1 MRGIGG
7 GNALRPDSVTIKS
20 DCVSHMGGTG
30 IHADENRNVRHGAR
44 PRPGAAGRSGLSG
57 IKTAVAVA
65 SACLWLSAS
74 AFAQTASQI
83 TPPTFRPP
91 PGPDTAGVSIPEGK
105 GLEAPAGAEK
115 LQVKLAAVHIEGGL
129 PDMAD
134 ATRKITA
141 GLSRRTVTAAQIFVA
156 ARQLEAEYARAGYA
170 LVRVVLPAQK
180 LGNGATLRLIVV
192 DGFLEKIDTG
202 NLPERIRGRVEA
214 ALAPLVGQK
223 GIKLSAIERKLL
235 LAGDTPGARLRSTLK
250 AGSAKGA
257 SVLVIDGKYRP
268 VGGQLTVDNSLSPS
282 LQRWSTGVGVD
293 FNSLLGLGELV
304 YLRAGGYPNGGD
316 QGLFSDGPR
325 NRNYA
330 AGIVLPIGYDGLTL
344 NLEASRTRAN
354 PNAEPGSL
362 GFGSEFERYSARLRY
377 PWIRSRALT
386 VSSELSF
393 DAQNDDLDAV
403 TPVSLPIAEDGLR
416 IIRFGADATWFT
428 PVGGVFVGNVSASF
442 GIDGL
447 GARSAADATPLLP
460 LSRQGADAEFQKLEV
475 SASYN
480 QPLAEHVGLD
490 LFARAQTS
498 FGKPLLQS
506 EQIGLTGATGLSS
519 FDAGALQGDSG
530 YVVRGELSS
539 PWYVPFAGGVVQLSP
554 YLFGAVGEVRV
565 EMPTALESASIVGAS
580 YGLGVKFGT
589 AFASDPTNTSLTLEW
604 GRQHRN
610 DHQPISDR
618 FSLSGAIQF

>member
-1 MRGIGG
+1 MSGFG
-7 GNALRPDSVTIKS
+7 LR
-20 DCVSHMGGTG
+20 
-30 IHADENRNVRHGAR
+30 ADENRNIRQGAR
-44 PRPGAAGRSGLSG
+44 PWSSVIGWRGDGRAAIVL
-57 IKTAVAVA
+57 VAA
-65 SACLWLSAS
+65 SACLWPLAG

-91 PGPDTAGVSIPEGK
+91 PGPDTAGVSIPESK

-115 LQVKLAAVHIEGGL
+115 LKVKLAGVHVEGGL
-129 PDMAD
+129 ADMAQ
-134 ATRKITA
+134 ATGRITGA
-141 GLSRRTVTAAQIFVA
+141 LAHRTVTAAQIFAA
-156 ARQLEAEYARAGYA
+156 ARELEAEYARAGYA

-180 LGNGATLRLIVV
+180 LTNGAPLRLVVV
-192 DGFLEKIDTG
+192 DGFLENIDTS

-214 ALAPLVGQK
+214 TLAPLVGQK
-223 GIKLSAIERKLL
+223 GIKLSVIERKLL

-250 AGSAKGA
+250 AGSARGG

-268 VGGQLTVDNSLSPS
+268 IGGQVTLDNSLSPS
-282 LQRWSTGVGVD
+282 LKRWSTGVGID

-316 QGLFSDGPR
+316 NGVFSGDPR

-330 AGIVLPIGYDGLTL
+330 AGIVVPIGYDGLTF

-362 GFGSEFERYSARLRY
+362 GFGSEFERYSASLRY

-393 DAQNDDLDAV
+393 DAQNDYLNAV
-403 TPVSLPIAEDGLR
+403 TPISLPIAEDRLR
-416 IIRFGADATWFT
+416 IIRFGTDATWFT
-428 PVGGVFVGNVSASF
+428 PLGGVFVGNVAASF

-447 GARSAADATPLLP
+447 GARMAADATPLLP
-460 LSRQGADAEFQKLEV
+460 LSRQGADATFQKLEV
-475 SASYN
+475 SASYS
-480 QPLAEHVGLD
+480 QTLAEHLGID

-506 EQIGLTGATGLSS
+506 EQIGLTGTTGLSS

-539 PWYVPFAGGVVQLSP
+539 PWYVPFTGGVLQLSP
-554 YLFGAVGEVRV
+554 YLFGAVGEVRL
-565 EMPTALESASIVGAS
+565 EMPTALESASITGAS
-580 YGLGVKFGT
+580 YGLGIKLGT

-610 DHQPISDR
+610 DHQPVSDR
-618 FSLSGAIQF
+618 FSLSGAVQF

>member
-1 MRGIGG
+1 
-7 GNALRPDSVTIKS
+7 
-20 DCVSHMGGTG
+20 MGGTG
-30 IHADENRNVRHGAR
+30 FDADENRDIRQGAR
-44 PRPGAAGRSGLSG
+44 PRPGAAGWHGRVKMAL
-57 IKTAVAVA
+57 AAA
-65 SACLWLSAS
+65 SACLWLSAG

-91 PGPDTAGVSIPEGK
+91 PGPDTAGVSIPESK

-115 LQVKLAAVHIEGGL
+115 LKVKLTGVHIGGGL
-129 PDMAD
+129 ADMTD
-134 ATRKITA
+134 ATRKVTA
-141 GLSRRTVTAAQIFVA
+141 GLSRRTVTAAEIFAA
-156 ARQLEAEYARAGYA
+156 ARQLEAEYAHAGYV
-170 LVRVVLPAQK
+170 LVRVVLPPQK
-180 LGNGATLRLIVV
+180 LTDGATLRLVVV

-202 NLPERIRGRVEA
+202 NLPERIRDRVEA
-214 ALAPLVGQK
+214 TLAPLVGQK

-250 AGSAKGA
+250 AGSARGA

-268 VGGQLTVDNSLSPS
+268 IGGQVGVDNSLSPS
-282 LQRWSTGVGVD
+282 LQRWSTGVGID

-316 QGLFSDGPR
+316 QGLFSEDPR

-362 GFGSEFERYSARLRY
+362 GFGSEFERYSASLRY

-393 DAQNDDLDAV
+393 DAQSDRLNAV
-403 TPVSLPIAEDGLR
+403 TPISLPIAEDRLR
-416 IIRFGADATWFT
+416 IIRFGTDATWFT
-428 PVGGVFVGNVSASF
+428 PLGGVFVGNVTASF

-447 GARSAADATPLLP
+447 GARAATDATPLLP

-475 SASYN
+475 SASYS
-480 QPLAEHVGLD
+480 QPLADHLGVD
-490 LFARAQTS
+490 LYARAQTS

-519 FDAGALQGDSG
+519 FDAGALQGDAG

-539 PWYVPFAGGVVQLSP
+539 PWYLPFTGGVIQLSP
-554 YLFGAVGEVRV
+554 YVFGAVGEVRL

-580 YGLGVKFGT
+580 YGLGIKLCT

-604 GRQHRN
+604 GRQHPDDQRS
-610 DHQPISDR
+610 DSDR

>member
-1 MRGIGG
+1 M
-7 GNALRPDSVTIKS
+7 S
-20 DCVSHMGGTG
+20 GTG
-30 IHADENRNVRHGAR
+30 SHADENRNIRHGAR
-44 PRPGAAGRSGLSG
+44 QDSGAVGGRGARCVKVGL
-57 IKTAVAVA
+57 AAA

-74 AFAQTASQI
+74 AHAQTASQI

-91 PGPDTAGVSIPEGK
+91 PGPDTAGVAIPESK

-115 LQVKLAAVHIEGGL
+115 LKVKLAAVHIEGGL
-129 PDMAD
+129 ADMAD
-134 ATRKITA
+134 ATRKVAA
-141 GLSRRTVTAAQIFVA
+141 GLSHRTVTAAEIFAA
-156 ARQLEAEYARAGYA
+156 ARQLEAEYARAGYVLA
-170 LVRVVLPAQK
+170 RVVLPAQK
-180 LGNGATLRLIVV
+180 LTNGATLRLIVV
-192 DGFLEKIDTG
+192 DGFLEEIDTG

-214 ALAPLVGQK
+214 TLAPLVGQS

-235 LAGDTPGARLRSTLK
+235 LAGDVPGARLRSTLK
-250 AGSAKGA
+250 AGSTKGA
-257 SVLVIDGKYRP
+257 SVLVIDGKYQP
-268 VGGQLTVDNSLSPS
+268 IGGQVSIDNSLSPS
-282 LQRWSTGVGVD
+282 LQRWSTGVGID
-293 FNSLLGLGELV
+293 FNSLLGLGELF

-316 QGLFSDGPR
+316 QGLFSEDPR

-330 AGIVLPIGYDGLTL
+330 VGIVVPIGYDGLTL

-362 GFGSEFERYSARLRY
+362 GFGSEFERYSAWLRY

-386 VSSELSF
+386 VSSGLSF
-393 DAQNDDLDAV
+393 DAQNDCLDAV
-403 TPVSLPIAEDGLR
+403 TPVSLPIAEDRLR
-416 IIRFGADATWFT
+416 IIRFGTDATWFT
-428 PVGGVFVGNVSASF
+428 PLGGVFVGNVTASF

-447 GARSAADATPLLP
+447 GARMAGDATPLLP

-475 SASYN
+475 SASYS
-480 QPLAEHVGLD
+480 QSLADHLGVD

-539 PWYVPFAGGVVQLSP
+539 PWYVPFTGGVVQLTP
-554 YLFGAVGEVRV
+554 YVFGAVGEVRLD
-565 EMPTALESASIVGAS
+565 MPTALEQASIVGAS
-580 YGLGVKFGT
+580 YGLGVKLGT
-589 AFASDPTNTSLTLEW
+589 AFASDPTSTSLTLEW
-604 GRQHRN
+604 GRQHRD

>member
-1 MRGIGG
+1 
-7 GNALRPDSVTIKS
+7 
-20 DCVSHMGGTG
+20 MGGTG

-235 LAGDTPGARLRSTLK
+235 VTIRAVHNRRLLRDDGRVAYLDSTLRRQP
-250 AGSAKGA
+250 
-257 SVLVIDGKYRP
+257 I
-268 VGGQLTVDNSLSPS
+268 
-282 LQRWSTGVGVD
+282 
-293 FNSLLGLGELV
+293 LGEYHLDIPE
-304 YLRAGGYPNGGD
+304 RGQRPA
-316 QGLFSDGPR
+316 R
-325 NRNYA
+325 R
-330 AGIVLPIGYDGLTL
+330 
-344 NLEASRTRAN
+344 LES
-354 PNAEPGSL
+354 PC
-362 GFGSEFERYSARLRY
+362 
-377 PWIRSRALT
+377 
-386 VSSELSF
+386 
-393 DAQNDDLDAV
+393 
-403 TPVSLPIAEDGLR
+403 
-416 IIRFGADATWFT
+416 
-428 PVGGVFVGNVSASF
+428 
-442 GIDGL
+442 
-447 GARSAADATPLLP
+447 
-460 LSRQGADAEFQKLEV
+460 
-475 SASYN
+475 
-480 QPLAEHVGLD
+480 
-490 LFARAQTS
+490 ARAQSPSARKSRVT
-498 FGKPLLQS
+498 
-506 EQIGLTGATGLSS
+506 
-519 FDAGALQGDSG
+519 AG
-530 YVVRGELSS
+530 
-539 PWYVPFAGGVVQLSP
+539 
-554 YLFGAVGEVRV
+554 
-565 EMPTALESASIVGAS
+565 
-580 YGLGVKFGT
+580 
-589 AFASDPTNTSLTLEW
+589 
-604 GRQHRN
+604 QH
-610 DHQPISDR
+610 
-618 FSLSGAIQF
+618 FV

>member
-1 MRGIGG
+1 M
-7 GNALRPDSVTIKS
+7 
-20 DCVSHMGGTG
+20 SHIGGTG
-30 IHADENRNVRHGAR
+30 LHADENRDIRHGAQ
-44 PRPGAAGRSGLSG
+44 PRPGAAGWRVGRC
-57 IKTAVAVA
+57 IKMALAAA

-91 PGPDTAGVSIPEGK
+91 PGPDTAGVSIPESE
-105 GLEAPAGAEK
+105 GLEAPPGAEK
-115 LQVKLAAVHIEGGL
+115 LKVKLAGVHIEGGL
-129 PDMAD
+129 AEMAD
-134 ATRKITA
+134 ATRKVTA
-141 GLSRRTVTAAQIFVA
+141 GISRRTVTAAEIFA
-156 ARQLEAEYARAGYA
+156 AAQQLEAEYARAGYVLA
-170 LVRVVLPAQK
+170 RVVLPAQK
-180 LGNGATLRLIVV
+180 LTNGATLRLVVV

-214 ALAPLVGQK
+214 TLAPLVGK
-223 GIKLSAIERKLL
+223 KSIKLSAIERKLL

-250 AGSAKGA
+250 VGSTKGA

-268 VGGQLTVDNSLSPS
+268 IGGQLTVGNSLSPS
-282 LQRWSTGVGVD
+282 LQRWSTGVGID

-304 YLRAGGYPNGGD
+304 YLRAGGYPSGGD
-316 QGLFSDGPR
+316 QGLFSEDPR

-354 PNAEPGSL
+354 PNAEAGSL
-362 GFGSEFERYSARLRY
+362 GFGSEFERYSASLRY

-393 DAQNDDLDAV
+393 DAQNDYLDAV
-403 TPVSLPIAEDGLR
+403 TPISLPIAEDRLR
-416 IIRFGADATWFT
+416 IIRFGTDATWFT
-428 PVGGVFVGNVSASF
+428 PLGGVFVGNVTASF

-447 GARSAADATPLLP
+447 GARMAADATPLLP
-460 LSRQGADAEFQKLEV
+460 LSRQGADATFQKLEV
-475 SASYN
+475 SASYS
-480 QPLAEHVGLD
+480 QTLVEHVGLD

-539 PWYVPFAGGVVQLSP
+539 PWYFPFTGGVVQLSP
-554 YLFGAVGEVRV
+554 YVFGAVGEIRL
-565 EMPTALESASIVGAS
+565 EMPTALEKASIVGAS
-580 YGLGVKFGT
+580 YGLGIKLGT

-604 GRQHRN
+604 GRQHR
-610 DHQPISDR
+610 DDQQSDSDR
-618 FSLSGAIQF
+618 FSLNGSIQF

>member
-1 MRGIGG
+1 MSGIGFH
-7 GNALRPDSVTIKS
+7 AEKS
-20 DCVSHMGGTG
+20 
-30 IHADENRNVRHGAR
+30 RNIRHGALSGH
-44 PRPGAAGRSGLSG
+44 GAAEWRGHRRIKIGL
-57 IKTAVAVA
+57 AAA

-91 PGPDTAGVSIPEGK
+91 PGPDTAGVSIPESR

-115 LQVKLAAVHIEGGL
+115 LKVKLAGVHIEGGL
-129 PDMAD
+129 ADMAG
-134 ATRKITA
+134 ATRKVTA
-141 GLSRRTVTAAQIFVA
+141 GLSRRTVTAAEIFAV
-156 ARQLEAEYARAGYA
+156 ARQLEAEYARAGYVLA
-170 LVRVVLPAQK
+170 RVVLPAQK
-180 LGNGATLRLIVV
+180 LTNGATLRLVVV
-192 DGFLEKIDTG
+192 DGFLERIDTS

-214 ALAPLVGQK
+214 TLAPLVGQK

-250 AGSAKGA
+250 AGSTMGA

-268 VGGQLTVDNSLSPS
+268 IGGQISVDNSLPPS
-282 LQRWSTGVGVD
+282 LQRWSTGVGID

-316 QGLFSDGPR
+316 QGLFSEDPR

-393 DAQNDDLDAV
+393 DAQNDYLDAV
-403 TPVSLPIAEDGLR
+403 TPISLPIAEDRLR
-416 IIRFGADATWFT
+416 IIRLGTDATWFT
-428 PVGGVFVGNVSASF
+428 PLGGVFVGGVTASF

-447 GARSAADATPLLP
+447 GARIAADATPLLP
-460 LSRQGADAEFQKLEV
+460 LSRQGADAKFQKLEV
-475 SASYN
+475 SASYS
-480 QPLAEHVGLD
+480 QPLADHLGVD

-506 EQIGLTGATGLSS
+506 EQIGLTGTTGLSS

-539 PWYVPFAGGVVQLSP
+539 PWYMPFTGGVVQLSP
-554 YLFGAVGEVRV
+554 YVFGAVGEVRL
-565 EMPTALESASIVGAS
+565 EMPTVLESASITGAS
-580 YGLGVKFGT
+580 CGLGIKLGT
-589 AFASDPTNTSLTLEW
+589 AFASDAINSNLTLEW

-610 DHQPISDR
+610 DRKSDSDR

>member
-1 MRGIGG
+1 
-7 GNALRPDSVTIKS
+7 
-20 DCVSHMGGTG
+20 MGGSG
-30 IHADENRNVRHGAR
+30 FRADENRNIRQGARRRSGVIGRHGCVR
-44 PRPGAAGRSGLSG
+44 AAVVL
-57 IKTAVAVA
+57 VAA
-65 SACLWLSAS
+65 SAWLWLPAG

-91 PGPDTAGVSIPEGK
+91 PGPDTAGVSIPENK

-115 LQVKLAAVHIEGGL
+115 LKVKLAEVHIEGGL
-129 PDMAD
+129 AEMAE
-134 ATRKITA
+134 ATRKITGVLA
-141 GLSRRTVTAAQIFVA
+141 HRTVTAAQIFAA
-156 ARQLEAEYARAGYA
+156 ARELEAEYARAGYA

-180 LGNGATLRLIVV
+180 LANGATLRLVVV
-192 DGFLEKIDTG
+192 DGFLEKIDTS

-214 ALAPLVGQK
+214 TLAPLVGQK
-223 GIKLSAIERKLL
+223 GVKLSVIERKLL

-250 AGSAKGA
+250 AGSARGA
-257 SVLVIDGKYRP
+257 SVLVIDGRYRP
-268 VGGQLTVDNSLSPS
+268 IGGQVTLDNSLSPS
-282 LQRWSTGVGVD
+282 LQRWSTGVGID

-304 YLRAGGYPNGGD
+304 YLRAGGYPNDGD
-316 QGLFSDGPR
+316 NGLFSGDPR

-330 AGIVLPIGYDGLTL
+330 AGIVVPIGYDGLTF

-362 GFGSEFERYSARLRY
+362 GFGSEFERYSASLRY

-393 DAQNDDLDAV
+393 DAQNDYLNAV
-403 TPVSLPIAEDGLR
+403 TPISLPIAEDRLR
-416 IIRFGADATWFT
+416 IIRFGTDATWFT
-428 PVGGVFVGNVSASF
+428 PLGGVFVGNVSASF

-447 GARSAADATPLLP
+447 GARMAADATPLLP
-460 LSRQGADAEFQKLEV
+460 LSRQGADATFQKLEV
-475 SASYN
+475 SASYS
-480 QPLAEHVGLD
+480 QTLAEHLGVD

-506 EQIGLTGATGLSS
+506 EQIGLAGATGLSS

-530 YVVRGELSS
+530 YVVRGELST
-539 PWYVPFAGGVVQLSP
+539 PWYVPFTGGVLQLSP
-554 YLFGAVGEVRV
+554 YVFGAVGEVRL
-565 EMPTALESASIVGAS
+565 EMPTALESASIIGAS

-604 GRQHRN
+604 GRQHR
-610 DHQPISDR
+610 DDQQSDSDR